1 MMKIIIYMTCRF
13 VYMANRPILITILGA
28 LFLIAAVVYIALGIA
43 GILDLYDISDMGAD
57 YNTISTSAV
66 GLTELAIGI
75 IYLIIGYGFIMGWKI
90 MWYLAVIFTVL
101 GVIVSIPLM
110 IVLIG
115 IVTLIIYALILYYLF
130 RPGVKEF
137 FGVEKA

>member
-90 MWYLAVIFTVL
+90 MWYLAVIFTAL